1 MPAVSTHRS
10 ITSSPSGLNAAGL
23 FWFVLL
29 VAGSLPIFWIGL
41 VSLAQAWSTAEYS
54 HGPLIPLVSLY
65 LFLREMR
72 RLPPPVANPPDRWP
86 GMLVIAAA
94 LVLAVLGNL
103 TKIPDIVTY
112 AMIVWIGG
120 VVLTVFGWRRGMKH
134 QLGVVHLIFMLL
146 APLGSGADHL
156 RALAQVSRAFRD
168 QSLRDS
174 LRKADGRDALVET
187 LCGEAL
193 SKTAA

>member
-134 QLGVVHLIFMLL
+134 QLGVVHLIFML
-146 APLGSGADHL
+146 PLPQILYWKLTIFLQLISSQIGVWF
-156 RALAQVSRAFRD
+156 VSLMGVSVFLEGNVID
-168 QSLRDS
+168 LGVY
-174 LRKADGRDALVET
+174 K
-187 LCGEAL
+187 
-193 SKTAA
+193 